1 LEVPERSTIASDTTS
16 VSYLLFVLGLFV
28 VIGKHLC
35 AWNCGLVVVCQDVS
49 SAPMP
54 DVPHTA
60 EEEMA
65 QPAQE
70 EAQRLTRPRRQRR
83 ANTRVHGPEW
93 V

>member
-1 LEVPERSTIASDTTS
+1 MGN
-16 VSYLLFVLGLFV
+16 VSP
-28 VIGKHLC
+28 
-35 AWNCGLVVVCQDVS
+35 
-49 SAPMP
+49 APMP

-60 EEEMA
+60 EEEMT

-70 EAQRLTRPRRQRR
+70 KAQRPTRPRRQRR